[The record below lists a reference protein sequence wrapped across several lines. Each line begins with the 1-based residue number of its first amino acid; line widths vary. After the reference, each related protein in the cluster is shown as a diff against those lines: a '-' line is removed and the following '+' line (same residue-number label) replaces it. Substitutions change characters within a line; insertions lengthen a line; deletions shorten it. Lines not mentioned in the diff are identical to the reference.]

1 MKTEV
6 FLETGDLV
14 EYEAKIYDYEIW
26 NSAIDLSDAKDLF
39 DVYRFNQID
48 IKSFRCERKTRELD
62 EYSGSDEYINC
73 IINKPLN
80 NEGLFII
87 DPFKVDRRS
96 CAYIEIR
103 IISYQKPNQAK
114 VVLNSYEQLKQENAK
129 LRAEMDRL
137 KGKVF

>member
-6 FLETGDLV
+6 FLEDGDLV

-26 NSAIDLSDAKDLF
+26 NLAIDLSDAKDLF
-39 DVYRFNQID
+39 NVYRLNQIN
-48 IKSFRCERKTRELD
+48 KSFRYERKISELD
-62 EYSGSDEYINC
+62 EYGKSDEYINY
-73 IINKPLN
+73 IIDKPLN

-87 DPFKVDRRS
+87 NPFKINRRS

-129 LRAEMDRL
+129 LRAEVDRL